1 MVTYESLLSGDV
13 DWAFREGSRHF
24 EKESAVHKSLHRI
37 TKHLAEFGIPYAIAG
52 GMALFYHGYRRFTED
67 IDIVVTS
74 AGLTQI
80 HEQLEGLGYIALF
93 AGSRGLRD
101 AESGV
106 RIEFLVAG
114 EYPGDGR
121 PKSVAFPDPAAV
133 GVAVEGMCFLRLA
146 TLVELKLAAGIT
158 SPRRTRDL
166 ADVQELIGLLGLPEE
181 FADQLH
187 PFVRAKYRELWQ
199 VIRDNPEQP

>member
-80 HEQLEGLGYIALF
+80 HEQLEGLG
-93 AGSRGLRD
+93 
-101 AESGV
+101 
-106 RIEFLVAG
+106 
-114 EYPGDGR
+114 
-121 PKSVAFPDPAAV
+121 
-133 GVAVEGMCFLRLA
+133 
-146 TLVELKLAAGIT
+146 
-158 SPRRTRDL
+158 
-166 ADVQELIGLLGLPEE
+166 
-181 FADQLH
+181 
-187 PFVRAKYRELWQ
+187 
-199 VIRDNPEQP
+199 